1 MLLIYTGCRLS
12 KILTLRWDY
21 VTSHHLELQGSKTGR
36 RRIPLSRMD
45 STTQIT
51 VRPRATDIIGA
62 VAYTGMSRATLYAE
76 MKKGALKFVKIGGAT
91 RLEYNELDRW
101 FDEKSKEVA
110 A

>member
-1 MLLIYTGCRLS
+1 VV
-12 KILTLRWDY
+12 LRFLNITVDQF
-21 VTSHHLELQGSKTGR
+21 SGGGS
-36 RRIPLSRMD
+36 
-45 STTQIT
+45 TQIT

-76 MKKGALKFVKIGGAT
+76 MKTGALKFVKIGGAT